1 MKKVLG
7 IGVISALAVL
17 MVVSLATAQPGG
29 GAGGPGGGGGFGG
42 GRGMGGG
49 RGGITQETLGATA
62 EEWKVLEAK
71 VTKVQT
77 LSQQLQGGGRG
88 MGGRGRGMGGDMG
101 GAPAAAP
108 ETELSKARAS
118 LQALVGPEATG
129 NPTPDQIKAA
139 LTAYRQARDKA
150 KTELA
155 SAQADLKK
163 VVNAK
168 QEAILVVR
176 GLLD

>member
-1 MKKVLG
+1 MNMKKVLG
-7 IGVISALAVL
+7 MGVIVALAAL
-17 MVVSLATAQPGG
+17 MVVSLASAQPGG
-29 GAGGPGGGGGFGG
+29 GGGGMGGGMGG
-42 GRGMGGG
+42 GRGMGMGGG
-49 RGGITQETLGATA
+49 RGGVTAETLGATA

-88 MGGRGRGMGGDMG
+88 GRGGRGMGGEA
-101 GAPAAAP
+101 APAAP
-108 ETELSKARAS
+108 ETDLSKARTA
-118 LQALVGPEATG
+118 LNALVGPEATG
-129 NPTPDQIKAA
+129 TPTPDQIKAA

-155 SAQADLKK
+155 AAQADLKK

-176 GLLD
+176 GMLD